1 MHGLHIGMLLL
12 DAWTDAWIS
21 QQNRPGQGRTIN
33 IIIQQSSSE
42 RAQYTYY
49 IVMQLLHIIVRK
61 DRSRLVVSLLV
72 SVALRA
78 IFSRNHSP
86 VTI

>member
-49 IVMQLLHIIVRK
+49 IVKYDYTVK
-61 DRSRLVVSLLV
+61 YDSLLP
-72 SVALRA
+72 
-78 IFSRNHSP
+78 FSFESTRF
-86 VTI
+86 